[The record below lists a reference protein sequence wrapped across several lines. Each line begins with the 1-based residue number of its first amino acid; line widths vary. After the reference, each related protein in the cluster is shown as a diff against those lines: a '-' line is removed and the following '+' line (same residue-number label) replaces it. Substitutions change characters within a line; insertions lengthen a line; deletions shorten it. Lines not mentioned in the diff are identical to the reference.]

1 MGVNV
6 NVELNLSNYVDI
18 LKLGK
23 KFYFANWKSEVDKL
37 NIDELKTTTLDVSKL
52 SDAVKNEVVKKVAY
66 DELVK
71 NVNPIQTTDISN
83 LVKKLTMTK
92 KISEI

>member
-1 MGVNV
+1 M
-6 NVELNLSNYVDI
+6 
-18 LKLGK
+18 
-23 KFYFANWKSEVDKL
+23 
-37 NIDELKTTTLDVSKL
+37 
-52 SDAVKNEVVKKVAY
+52 KNEVVKKVAY